1 MYVNHQ
7 RSPTHADE
15 ESASE
20 AVQDIIDAIREDNEY
35 QKAEKRG
42 RKSRNPAG
50 PVHVIR
56 RGTQGHDHQRPGK
69 NRADLPQTGERSDK
83 RDPRPPTPTISQGK
97 YMPTT
102 NCATYG
108 HDWADTQPTRLRA
121 PKEDDELLRCTKCGQ
136 RRFVNPGATTID
148 MPTGFSPI
156 TLHTL
161 HYDTTTGPSS
171 IPSTREIHI
180 RPRNGLPQ
188 MTAIKRIIDLYPS
201 TREIQIRPRNG
212 LPRMTTLKRIMD
224 LYPKA
229 SIAAIANTWP
239 EARGKITFRP
249 WHELPTETKD
259 NIADL
264 ADGPVSA
271 YLLTTE
277 RLLKAATIPY
287 DQPSERISVHEHV
300 QQWLHV
306 ANISKSRR
314 HSTLDLLQICADP
327 AVEARVMTAI
337 LTHVETNAQ
346 LPAGSLQEMS
356 KIRPMTP
363 SPATHANT
371 ELQLAVSP
379 SKDHKQHH

>member
-1 MYVNHQ
+1 
-7 RSPTHADE
+7 
-15 ESASE
+15 
-20 AVQDIIDAIREDNEY
+20 
-35 QKAEKRG
+35 
-42 RKSRNPAG
+42 
-50 PVHVIR
+50 
-56 RGTQGHDHQRPGK
+56 
-69 NRADLPQTGERSDK
+69 
-83 RDPRPPTPTISQGK
+83 
-97 YMPTT
+97 MPTT

-121 PKEDDELLRCTKCGQ
+121 PKEDDEPLRCTKCGQ

-156 TLHTL
+156 TLQTL

-188 MTAIKRIIDLYPS
+188 MT
-201 TREIQIRPRNG
+201 
-212 LPRMTTLKRIMD
+212 TLKRIMD

-239 EARGKITFRP
+239 EARGRITFRP

-277 RLLKAATIPY
+277 RLLEAATIPY

-306 ANISKSRR
+306 ANISKNQR
-314 HSTLDLLQICADP
+314 HSTLELLKICADP

-346 LPAGSLQEMS
+346 LPAGSLQAMS

-371 ELQLAVSP
+371 ELQLDVSP
-379 SKDHKQHH
+379 SKDHQKHH

>member
-1 MYVNHQ
+1 
-7 RSPTHADE
+7 
-15 ESASE
+15 
-20 AVQDIIDAIREDNEY
+20 
-35 QKAEKRG
+35 
-42 RKSRNPAG
+42 
-50 PVHVIR
+50 
-56 RGTQGHDHQRPGK
+56 
-69 NRADLPQTGERSDK
+69 
-83 RDPRPPTPTISQGK
+83 
-97 YMPTT
+97 MPTT

-108 HDWADTQPTRLRA
+108 HDWADTRPTRLRA
-121 PKEDDELLRCTKCGQ
+121 PKEDDERLRCTKCGQ

-156 TLHTL
+156 TLQTL
-161 HYDTTTGPSS
+161 HYDTTTGPSR

-188 MTAIKRIIDLYPS
+188 
-201 TREIQIRPRNG
+201 
-212 LPRMTTLKRIMD
+212 MTTLKRIMD

-229 SIAAIANTWP
+229 SIAAIANIWP
-239 EARGKITFRP
+239 EARGRITFRP

-259 NIADL
+259 HIADL

-271 YLLTTE
+271 HLLTTE
-277 RLLKAATIPY
+277 RLLKVATIPY

-306 ANISKSRR
+306 ANISKSQR

-337 LTHVETNAQ
+337 LTHVETNAE